1 MSVTMINPPSVHA
14 PGGPYSHGVSI
25 GGPGRTLFI
34 AGQIG
39 LVPDGTLAAGFT
51 AQATHCWRNL
61 VAILEADGMTVQHLV
76 KVNTY
81 LTDMAH
87 APLLAPVREGF
98 LGGARP
104 ASTLVATPALVRPEW
119 LIEVEA
125 IAFRPE

>member
-1 MSVTMINPPSVHA
+1 MSVTMISPPSVHT
-14 PGGPYSHGVSI
+14 PGGPYSHGVST

-39 LVPDGTLAAGFT
+39 LAPDGTLAAGFT
-51 AQATHCWRNL
+51 AQATQCWRNL

-87 APLLAPVREGF
+87 APLLGPVRESF

-104 ASTLVATPALVRPEW
+104 ASTLVATPALVCPEW